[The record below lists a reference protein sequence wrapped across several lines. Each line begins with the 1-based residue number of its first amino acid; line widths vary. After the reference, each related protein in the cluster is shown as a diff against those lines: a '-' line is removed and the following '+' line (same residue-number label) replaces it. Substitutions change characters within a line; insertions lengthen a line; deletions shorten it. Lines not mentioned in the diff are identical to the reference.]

1 MDPSWVEIDAAALRD
16 NLRAIRT
23 ALPERTEVILVV
35 KADAYGHSAR
45 EVARLAT
52 EGGVRWLAVAH
63 AAELK
68 EVRAAA
74 PRARLLVLGPILP
87 HQTAE
92 VLRRGA
98 TPIVAGLEHG
108 RALAA
113 EARRRRKRLTVHL
126 KIDTGMGR
134 IGFGWASATE
144 EIRPLFGE
152 RGLFIEGIC
161 THLARVEAGEG
172 DPAAAQLQRFREIVM
187 AAESFAGRKLFQH
200 VSSSR
205 AALLHPEWDFD
216 AIRPGLIAYGYGAA
230 DPTGRIVTR
239 PVLQW
244 KCRVVHVRRVPAGTP
259 VGYYG
264 TYVTPA
270 ATTLAVVSAGYA
282 DGYLRA
288 LSNRAHV
295 LIGGRRCR
303 VVGRVSM
310 NWITVDAGLYANV
323 RPGDEVVLIGRQGNQ
338 EIWADELATLARTIP
353 YEILVGIRATIPR
366 RVI

>member
-1 MDPSWVEIDAAALRD
+1 MDPSWVEIDSAALRH
-16 NLRAIRT
+16 NLQAIRA
-23 ALPERTEVILVV
+23 ALSDRTQIILVV
-35 KADAYGHSAR
+35 KADAYGHGAAL
-45 EVARLAT
+45 VARVAV
-52 EGGVRWLAVAH
+52 ECGVSWLAVAH

-68 EVRAAA
+68 AVRAAA
-74 PRARLLVLGPILP
+74 PKARLLLLGPVLP
-87 HQTAE
+87 HQTGE
-92 VLRRGA
+92 VLRCGA

-113 EARRRRKRLTVHL
+113 EARRRRRRLTVHL

-134 IGFGWASATE
+134 IGFSWSSAVE
-144 EIRPLFGE
+144 EIRPLFAE
-152 RGLFIEGIC
+152 RSLNIEGIC
-161 THLARVEAGEG
+161 THLARVETGDG
-172 DPAAAQLQRFREIVM
+172 DPAAVQVQRFRDIAA
-187 AAESFAGRKLFQH
+187 AAEAIAGRKLFCH

-205 AALLHPEWDFD
+205 AVVLHPEWDFD

-230 DPTGRIVTR
+230 DPSGRVRTR

-244 KCRVVHVRRVPAGTP
+244 KCRVVHARRVPAGTP

-264 TYVTPA
+264 TYITPA
-270 ATTLAVVSAGYA
+270 ATTLAVVSTGYA

-310 NWITVDAGLYANV
+310 NWITVDAGLYASV
-323 RPGDEVVLIGRQGNQ
+323 QPGDEAVLIGRQGNQ

-366 RVI
+366 RLV

>member
-1 MDPSWVEIDAAALRD
+1 MDSCWVEIDGAALCE
-16 NLRAIRT
+16 NLRAIRA
-23 ALPERTEVILVV
+23 ALPDRVDIILVV
-35 KADAYGHSAR
+35 KADAYGHGGPT
-45 EVARLAT
+45 VARLAADC
-52 EGGVRWLAVAH
+52 GLRWLAVAH
-63 AAELK
+63 VAELTA
-68 EVRAAA
+68 VRAAA
-74 PRARLLVLGPILP
+74 PKARLLVLGPILP
-87 HQTAE
+87 HQTGE
-92 VLRRGA
+92 VLRHGA
-98 TPIVAGLEHG
+98 IPIVAGLEHG

-113 EARRRRKRLTVHL
+113 EARRRRRPLTVHL
-126 KIDTGMGR
+126 KIDSGMGR
-134 IGFGWASATE
+134 IGMSWTSAVE
-144 EIRPLFGE
+144 EIRPLLAE
-152 RGLFIEGIC
+152 RGLHIEGIC
-161 THLARVEAGEG
+161 THLARVEPGED
-172 DPAAAQLQRFREIVM
+172 DPGAAQVQRFREVAA
-187 AAESFAGRKLFQH
+187 AAEAIAGRKLMQH

-230 DPTGRIVTR
+230 DPAGRMLTR

-295 LIGGRRCR
+295 LVGGRRCR

-323 RPGDEVVLIGRQGNQ
+323 RAGDEAVLIGRQGNQ

-366 RVI
+366 RLV

>member
-1 MDPSWVEIDAAALRD
+1 MDPSWVEIDGAALRE
-16 NLRAIRT
+16 NLRSIRT
-23 ALPERTEVILVV
+23 ALPERTQLILVV
-35 KADAYGHSAR
+35 KADAYGHGTTS
-45 EVARLAT
+45 VVRLAAD
-52 EGGVRWLAVAH
+52 EGIHWFAVAH
-63 AAELK
+63 ASELK
-68 EVRAAA
+68 AVRAVA
-74 PRARLLVLGPILP
+74 PKARLLVLGPILP
-87 HQTAE
+87 HHTGE
-92 VLRRGA
+92 VVRHNA
-98 TPIVAGLEHG
+98 TPIVASLEHG

-113 EARRRRKRLTVHL
+113 EARRRRRTLTVHL

-134 IGFGWASATE
+134 IGFGWNSAAD
-144 EIRPLFGE
+144 EIRPLFAE
-152 RGLFIEGIC
+152 RGLQIEGIC
-161 THLARVEAGEG
+161 THLARVESGDG
-172 DPAAAQLQRFREIVM
+172 DPASVQIQRFREIAA
-187 AAESFAGRKLFQH
+187 AAETIARRKLVQH

-230 DPTGRIVTR
+230 DPAGRIRTR

-244 KCRVVHVRRVPAGTP
+244 KCRVVQARRVPAGTP

-310 NWITVDAGLYANV
+310 NWITVDAGLYAHV
-323 RPGDEVVLIGRQGNQ
+323 QAGDEAVLIGRQGNQ

-366 RVI
+366 RLV